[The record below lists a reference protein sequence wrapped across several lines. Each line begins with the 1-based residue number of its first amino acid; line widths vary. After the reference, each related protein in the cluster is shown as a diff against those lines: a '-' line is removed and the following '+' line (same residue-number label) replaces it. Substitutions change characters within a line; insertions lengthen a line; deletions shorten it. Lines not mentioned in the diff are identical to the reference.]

1 MEKFRGLKRVT
12 PELHSSSL
20 THFKPDKTMINS
32 LKASHTVPQAVKM
45 SKLSGILGLLTLA
58 TLSIASL
65 PAQAGGYRVS
75 GDSAVVQTSEQR
87 AVVTG
92 NGNLVDQNSTQTNI
106 DRRGGGLGNQ
116 GVVQD
121 QLQNADVYG
130 HHNQVR
136 QSNRQTTVEAD
147 STRFAPRPRPHYQKK
162 H

>member
-1 MEKFRGLKRVT
+1 MKMFRGLKRVA
-12 PELHSSSL
+12 PALHSSTL
-20 THFKPDKTMINS
+20 IHFKPDKTMMIS
-32 LKASHTVPQAVKM
+32 LTASKTVAQVVKM
-45 SKLSGILGLLTLA
+45 PKLSGLVGLLTLA
-58 TLSIASL
+58 TLGIASL
-65 PAQAGGYRVS
+65 PAQAGGYRVT

-87 AVVTG
+87 AVVIG
-92 NGNLVDQNSTQTNI
+92 NGNFVDQNSTQTNI
-106 DRRGGGLGNQ
+106 DRRGGGVGNQ

-130 HHNQVR
+130 HHNQIR

>member
-1 MEKFRGLKRVT
+1 MKMFRGLKRVASS
-12 PELHSSSL
+12 LHSSTL

-32 LKASHTVPQAVKM
+32 LKAYQTVAQAIKLP
-45 SKLSGILGLLTLA
+45 KLSGVLGLLTLA
-58 TLSIASL
+58 TLGIAPL
-65 PAQAGGYRVS
+65 PAQAGGYRVT

-87 AVVTG
+87 AVITG
-92 NGNLVDQNSTQTNI
+92 NGNFVDQNSTQTNI
-106 DRRGGGLGNQ
+106 DRRGGGFGNQ

-147 STRFAPRPRPHYQKK
+147 TTRFAPRPRPHYQKK

>member
-1 MEKFRGLKRVT
+1 MIT
-12 PELHSSSL
+12 SL
-20 THFKPDKTMINS
+20 NAYKTV
-32 LKASHTVPQAVKM
+32 AQAVKM
-45 SKLSGILGLLTLA
+45 SKLSGLLGLLTLA
-58 TLSIASL
+58 TLGVVAL

-75 GDSAVVQTSEQR
+75 GDNAVIQTSEQR

-92 NGNLVDQNSTQTNI
+92 NGNFVDQNSAQTNI
-106 DRRGGGLGNQ
+106 DRRGSGLGNQ

-147 STRFAPRPRPHYQKK
+147 SNRFAPRPRPQYQKK

>member
-1 MEKFRGLKRVT
+1 
-12 PELHSSSL
+12 
-20 THFKPDKTMINS
+20 MIIS
-32 LKASHTVPQAVKM
+32 LKAYQTVAQAVKM
-45 SKLSGILGLLTLA
+45 PKLSAVLGLLTLA
-58 TLSIASL
+58 TLGIAPL

-92 NGNLVDQNSTQTNI
+92 NGNFVDQNSTQTNI
-106 DRRGGGLGNQ
+106 DRRGGGVGNQ

-147 STRFAPRPRPHYQKK
+147 TTRFAPRPRPHYQKK